1 MHGDKDLDMS
11 GDAARGAARSVLKRM
26 RSNRPGE
33 RLAAIAAAQTRP
45 SAGVVDE
52 LGARATDPGED
63 PVVRAAAIAALAR
76 AGLSVVIEP
85 DAPPSVWSAVG
96 KAARITKTRDLI
108 AAFDRGDPHARPPEA
123 ILLAAADFGIVI
135 EQFALAPSEKLR
147 IAAAASLLG
156 ADPVS
161 VQGLQCAGRELA
173 IIFRPEQ
180 IDASKLTR
188 APAHPAQVAVH
199 HIDEVDAWT
208 VRYDVL
214 SSPRPDGTIALTA
227 VDERGV
233 PHFAGSART
242 GGDEVVFE
250 MHAVHRPG
258 AAPLTLHGHT
268 DRGRIAIDHSWTGT
282 RVVTPRR
289 PSQG

>member
-1 MHGDKDLDMS
+1 MS

-45 SAGVVDE
+45 SAEVVDE
-52 LGARATDPGED
+52 LGARATDLGED

-76 AGLSVVIEP
+76 AGLSTVVEP
-85 DAPPSVWSAVG
+85 DAPPSVWSAVE

-108 AAFDRGDPHARPPEA
+108 AAFDRGDPRARPPDA

-135 EQFALAPSEKLR
+135 EQAALAPSEKRR
-147 IAAAASLLG
+147 IVAATSLPG

-180 IDASKLTR
+180 VDASKLAR
-188 APAHPAQVAVH
+188 APAHPAQIAVH

-214 SSPRPDGTIALTA
+214 SSPLPDGIIALIA
-227 VDERGV
+227 LDERGAS
-233 PHFAGSART
+233 HFAGSARAA
-242 GGDEVVFE
+242 GDEVVFE

-258 AAPLTLHGHT
+258 AVPLTLHGHT
-268 DRGRIAIDHSWTGT
+268 DRGELAIDRAWTGT
-282 RVVTPRR
+282 RGVAPRR
-289 PSQG
+289 PSRG